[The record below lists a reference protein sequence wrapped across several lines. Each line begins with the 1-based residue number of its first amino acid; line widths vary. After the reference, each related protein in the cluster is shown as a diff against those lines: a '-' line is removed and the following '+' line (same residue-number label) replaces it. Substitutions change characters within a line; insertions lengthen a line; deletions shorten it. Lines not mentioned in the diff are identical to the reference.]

1 MTTILSLHFH
11 FFAEKKQKVTK
22 TLQEQDRY
30 NRHNLKPNERKMMI
44 RLLYKPDEKG
54 HPTRLT
60 VPVSDIL
67 QLMED
72 NEKFRTMFKRV
83 AGLLNKTDS
92 QMAKTMKASYRD
104 YWRKKA
110 EKNKELVLSG
120 NEDDEEESVTTNDG

>member
-11 FFAEKKQKVTK
+11 LFAEKKLKVTK
-22 TLQEQDRY
+22 TLQEQERY

-44 RLLYKPDEKG
+44 RLLYKPDENG

-67 QLMED
+67 QLAED
-72 NEKFRTMFKRV
+72 NAKFGAMFKRV
-83 AGLLNKTDS
+83 AGLLKKTDS

-110 EKNKELVLSG
+110 EKGKELVLSG
-120 NEDDEEESVTTNDG
+120 NEDEEEECDDH